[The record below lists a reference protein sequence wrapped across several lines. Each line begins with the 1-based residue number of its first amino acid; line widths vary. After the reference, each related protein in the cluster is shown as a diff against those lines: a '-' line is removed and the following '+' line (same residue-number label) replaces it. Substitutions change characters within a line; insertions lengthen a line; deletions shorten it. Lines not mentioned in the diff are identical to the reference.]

1 MLTFDIYKTSSSW
14 SFCVCF
20 FFMCPFVSPKDLEK
34 QQVTGYWWT
43 TSKRGSAAN
52 SASAP
57 SAPSKKPN
65 SLSRRI
71 RKIIGPRTEP
81 TSPRTPFRRPKKKTA
96 AGRWGVV
103 FHRWFFLLLVQKSEP
118 KDDKGRM
125 NGIWFNCS
133 RIRAN
138 SKFKPCFLYYTIYYL
153 IILYSTLLYS
163 TLLQVSY
170 HTLSYHITSYHIMS
184 YYIAMY
190 VVLYWLTLV

>member
-81 TSPRTPFRRPKKKTA
+81 TSPRTRSVGQKKRRPRAGGVLFFTGGFSCCWCKSLSQKTTKVGWTA
-96 AGRWGVV
+96 FGST
-103 FHRWFFLLLVQKSEP
+103 VQEFEQ
-118 KDDKGRM
+118 
-125 NGIWFNCS
+125 I
-133 RIRAN
+133 AN
-138 SKFKPCFLYYTIYYL
+138 SSLVFCTILYTIL
-153 IILYSTLLYS
+153 
-163 TLLQVSY
+163 
-170 HTLSYHITSYHIMS
+170 
-184 YYIAMY
+184 
-190 VVLYWLTLV
+190 